1 MSASTEVSSSN
12 MAATNAMSEVKQKYS
27 LVSTSKNL
35 SYDLTEHY
43 ERIIP
48 HLHEILPIINRD
60 NIAGVGYPTVYMK
73 YGDVEYRFHRVGYD
87 SNAPAYSIG
96 TCTINSDYFYIV
108 EN

>member
-1 MSASTEVSSSN
+1 MSASTEVSSS
-12 MAATNAMSEVKQKYS
+12 EVQQKYRF
-27 LVSTSKNL
+27 VSTSATNL
-35 SYDLTEHY
+35 LYDLTEHY

-73 YGDVEYRFHRVGYD
+73 YGDIEYRFHRVGYD
-87 SNAPAYSIG
+87 SNAPVNSIG

-108 EN
+108 ENN